1 MRKKKSLTTKR
12 ASHKSKAQNTR
23 KKPSKCEREIEGRKK
38 ILRAMIIKAN

>member
-1 MRKKKSLTTKR
+1 MMRKKKSLTKR